1 MPFCFKYKA
10 EFSEEPDLGYFHKKK
25 NGRTH
30 ICKIEMI
37 IKEDDEIL
45 DHMLLCKSNITFTYK
60 HTSRQLTLVNFW
72 SNLALHINI

>member
-1 MPFCFKYKA
+1 M
-10 EFSEEPDLGYFHKKK
+10 
-25 NGRTH
+25 
-30 ICKIEMI
+30 CKIEMI